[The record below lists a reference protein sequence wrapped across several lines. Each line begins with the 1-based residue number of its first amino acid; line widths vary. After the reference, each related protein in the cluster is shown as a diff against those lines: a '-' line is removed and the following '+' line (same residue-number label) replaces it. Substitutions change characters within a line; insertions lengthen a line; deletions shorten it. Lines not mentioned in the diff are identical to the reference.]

1 MEEESQCMS
10 STISIPV
17 GVVVA
22 CEKIDHPWQDY
33 IWRAV
38 DVFLHAPEVEGWRE
52 LRRDGRTVFFHA
64 ATLPLELH
72 RKETAAY
79 RINLETGEPAVYVI
93 LRQDPAATSERPVVH
108 MVTAS
113 PHDAQAYG
121 ESGFEKI
128 DLVPMPEPLV
138 ALVREFVEEHHVE
151 QPFIKRKREKFD
163 VEEQYRFG
171 QEPIFVLRERMRAR
185 RRNGEDGDG

>member
-1 MEEESQCMS
+1 MS
-10 STISIPV
+10 STISIPI

-22 CEKIDHPWQDY
+22 REKIDHPWQDY
-33 IWRAV
+33 IWRTV

-52 LRRDGRTVFFHA
+52 LRRDEKFVYFHA

-79 RINLETGEPAVYVI
+79 KINLETGEPAVYVI
-93 LRQDPAATSERPVVH
+93 LRHDPAAASERPVVH

-121 ESGFEKI
+121 ESGIEKI

-138 ALVREFVEEHHVE
+138 ELLREFVAEHHVE
-151 QPFIKRKREKFD
+151 EPFIKRQRQRFE
-163 VEEQYRFG
+163 VEEEHRFG

-185 RRNGEDGDG
+185 RRGNGENDG